1 MIYNVLFTSLFL
13 SILII
18 IVLII
23 IYRKEAKR
31 IQELSYKKTIL
42 ENLKKE
48 EIKEYFKKEWSEEE
62 RNLRDKLR
70 IKCDG
75 LNEEWQKEFQ
85 KHNSQLNILD
95 QEIKKYESI
104 LKEKEKRYDE
114 VNQDLDLYREGKF
127 KEINEAA
134 AEYERRKR
142 LENAN
147 AIKEHNNSMKQA
159 SAELQ
164 EQLKRAEEVL
174 KDEIEKIKA
183 ELEVERN
190 KRAAINEEIL
200 RQRKL
205 EEEQDFYRIQLEP
218 NDKDDVEIL
227 KNMAPR
233 LRHPEAINKIIWTG
247 YYQKPLAE
255 LRKRLLPNG
264 DKSGIYKITRMKT
277 KEIYIGQSTSIDK
290 RWQEHVKTA
299 LGVGNLASSQFHR
312 VMSKD
317 GPENFFFEILEE
329 VEKDKLRERE
339 AYYIQWFRS
348 DKFGLNSNS
357 GDKNK

>member
-1 MIYNVLFTSLFL
+1 MTYNILFTSLFL

-23 IYRKEAKR
+23 IYRKEIKR
-31 IQELSYKKTIL
+31 VQELSYKKITL

-62 RNLRDKLR
+62 KNLEDKIR
-70 IKCDG
+70 IKREGVEKTFKDRINF
-75 LNEEWQKEFQ
+75 LETN
-85 KHNSQLNILD
+85 
-95 QEIKKYESI
+95 
-104 LKEKEKRYDE
+104 LKEKEKRYNE
-114 VNQDLDLYREGKF
+114 VNQDLDLYKKGRIE
-127 KEINEAA
+127 EIDKTA
-134 AEYERRKR
+134 AEYERSKR
-142 LENAN
+142 LENAQ
-147 AIKEHNNSMKQA
+147 AIEEHNNSMKKA

-164 EQLKRAEEVL
+164 EQLKRSENIL
-174 KDEIEKIKA
+174 KEQIEKIKI
-183 ELEVERN
+183 ELEAEQS
-190 KRAAINEEIL
+190 KRDAINEEIL
-200 RQRKL
+200 RQRKV
-205 EEEQDFYRIQLEP
+205 EEEQDFYRIQIDSD
-218 NDKDDVEIL
+218 DKNDVEIL
-227 KNMAPR
+227 RSIAPR
-233 LRHPEAINKIIWTG
+233 LRHPEAINKVIWTG

-255 LRKRLLPNG
+255 LRKRLLSNG
-264 DKSGIYKITRMKT
+264 DISGIYKITRMKT

-312 VMSKD
+312 VMAKD

-329 VEKDKLRERE
+329 TKKDKLRERE